1 MNSSSQYDAAFDDVD
16 DELDTLSLCDLP
28 LHSTTNTIDL
38 PSPTKTE
45 DFSDQ
50 EFEFSSEYLIN
61 PTTTT
66 HSSPHH
72 HDDNIIF
79 CGKIIPYR
87 ASQDA
92 DHEQHHNKK
101 AQEESKSLSLTDP
114 ARSSMLKKDNHNHG
128 EVNMFWSLPLS
139 HSASTTTSLRSRQ
152 AKRVSSSATKSRWY
166 LLAFGVGKVSLK
178 MDLDDIKLR
187 QRKKMSSQMFEPNEQ
202 VVKGSKNSR
211 KSSRGLLG
219 ILGCSRED
227 ASSMV
232 KSSLVCIPS
241 V

>member
-1 MNSSSQYDAAFDDVD
+1 MNLDQQPCYDA
-16 DELDTLSLCDLP
+16 EEDTLSLRDLP
-28 LHSTTNTIDL
+28 LTTSSISSSSSSN
-38 PSPTKTE
+38 
-45 DFSDQ
+45 SDDVTWDEHHQ
-50 EFEFSSEYLIN
+50 EVFEFFSKDFDPPSS
-61 PTTTT
+61 
-66 HSSPHH
+66 H
-72 HDDNIIF
+72 DNIIF

-101 AQEESKSLSLTDP
+101 

-152 AKRVSSSATKSRWY
+152 TKSRWY